1 MHKGTR
7 LMYIPSVL
15 IDLIKSFL
23 PPPTP
28 YCIVRQ
34 PAYFTYDYVYVEDWE
49 DIPDYRQYGDF

>member
-1 MHKGTR
+1 
-7 LMYIPSVL
+7 MYIPSVL

-34 PAYFTYDYVYVEDWE
+34 PAYFAYDYVYVEDWE
-49 DIPDYRQYGDF
+49 DIPDYRQYGDY